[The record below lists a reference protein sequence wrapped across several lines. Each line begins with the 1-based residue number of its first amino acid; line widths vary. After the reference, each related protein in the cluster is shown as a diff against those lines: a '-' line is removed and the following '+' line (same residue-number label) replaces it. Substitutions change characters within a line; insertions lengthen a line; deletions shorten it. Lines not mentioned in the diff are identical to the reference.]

1 MYFVNLTLGQNEKF
15 GFEEGLDEG
24 KVTHIRDESPADKS
38 KMKRGD
44 QIFAI
49 NRKPIINKGTITNLI
64 QQSHPSIALSV
75 YRRGTI
81 LMI

>member
-24 KVTHIRDESPADKS
+24 KVTHVRVESPADKI
-38 KMKRGD
+38 KMKSGD

-49 NRKPIINKGTITNLI
+49 NRRPLKNKGTIMNLI
-64 QQSHPSIALSV
+64 QGSRPSIALSV